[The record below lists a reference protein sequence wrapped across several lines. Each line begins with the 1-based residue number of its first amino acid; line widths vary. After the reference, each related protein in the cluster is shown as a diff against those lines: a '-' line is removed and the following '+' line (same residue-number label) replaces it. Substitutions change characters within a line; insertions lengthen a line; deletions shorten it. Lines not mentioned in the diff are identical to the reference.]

1 MGFSS
6 WNHYHVRSTSCN
18 KPTMHETAAVTAA
31 CTLMTGTSRVC
42 CLQMGVTAPL
52 LLETA
57 DAFESAGLRDAGY
70 IYINTD
76 DGWLD
81 FNRTASGE
89 LHPSAHFTNDSMNTL
104 TDALHKKHF
113 KFGIYGAAG
122 YTTCG
127 HRAGGLYHE
136 RQDAATY
143 KAWGVDYLK

>member
-1 MGFSS
+1 MS
-6 WNHYHVRSTSCN
+6 
-18 KPTMHETAAVTAA
+18 AA
-31 CTLMTGTSRVC
+31 S
-42 CLQMGVTAPL
+42 LQMGVTAPL

-57 DAFESAGLRDAGY
+57 DAFASAGLRDAGY

-89 LHPSAHFTNDSMNTL
+89 LHPSVHFTNESMNTL

-122 YTTCG
+122 FTTCG